1 MHQFLENDLVNK
13 NWKLSVRMDKG
24 AKSQTAPSVEATGV
38 SDLPSSA
45 GNTEKVKEFW
55 AGVQEERLG
64 PQVVYLPF
72 AVHGESRT
80 TNSTLESTSGIV

>member
-1 MHQFLENDLVNK
+1 M
-13 NWKLSVRMDKG
+13 RTDKG
-24 AKSQTAPSVEATGV
+24 AKSQTAPSVVPTGV

-45 GNTEKVKEFW
+45 GSTEKVKGFW
-55 AGVQEERLG
+55 AGVQEEGLG
-64 PQVVYLPF
+64 PHVVHLPF

>member
-1 MHQFLENDLVNK
+1 MHQFLENDLNK
-13 NWKLSVRMDKG
+13 NWKLPVRTDKG

-45 GNTEKVKEFW
+45 GSTEKVKGFW
-55 AGVQEERLG
+55 AGVQEEGLG
-64 PQVVYLPF
+64 PHVVHLPF

-80 TNSTLESTSGIV
+80 TNSTLESTSGIL